1 MSNSNHTILV
11 LDDDPDIGMM
21 IRIMLEY
28 RGYRVIVIER
38 AVELQ
43 GTLQNNTVSLVI
55 MDMLLSGD
63 NGTDVC
69 SSFKSDP
76 ATADIPVIMFSAHP
90 NARDICRE
98 AGADQ
103 FLAKPFDMQDLYNK
117 VDSLISEKN
126 IQG

>member
-1 MSNSNHTILV
+1 MSNTNHTILV

-28 RGYRVIVIER
+28 RGYRVIVINR
-38 AVELQ
+38 ASELPVVI
-43 GTLQNNTVSLVI
+43 QNNPVSLVI

-63 NGTDVC
+63 NGTDIC
-69 SSFKSDP
+69 SAFKNDT
-76 ATADIPVIMFSAHP
+76 ATTDIPVIMFSAHP
-90 NARDICRE
+90 NARDICLA

-117 VDSLISEKN
+117 VDSLIREDKVR
-126 IQG
+126 G